1 MQPKK
6 TTQQRSRR
14 PFFLP
19 LLGWIILVLMLL
31 TCAMTGLLYAKKEVV
46 IAHLLNHA
54 NQHYN
59 GLVTVE
65 KADLSPFR
73 KFPYVSIELTNIKV
87 FETKKKDTTA
97 IIDVQKAYLGFNI
110 WRLLRSDYQLQK
122 LKLENGLLNLV
133 QYENNEFNLIRA
145 LKLKTEEKTNT
156 SEQAFT
162 LDLSSIELTKIVIK
176 KTNVSTGIMVETAI
190 KQAAAAFKKTPKEI
204 KLHLDGAFVLNVFRN
219 QKPTYVYH
227 KNLEL
232 HTDVVFNK
240 QSQIID
246 FKKTTVLLEGAAF
259 DLKGTIDVDDEMNAN
274 LHFSGRKPNFNL
286 LIGFAPEDLIPTLKS
301 YENRGTV
308 YFDVHIKGKTAN
320 NQTPSINANFGC
332 KDGYIKNKEANKVMD
347 RLGFH
352 CTFTNGA
359 QRSAASSVFEL
370 KDFGA
375 RPEAGQFKAQLKVS
389 NFNSP
394 EIDLQLD
401 SDFDLDFL
409 TKFFKLY
416 DLQNMTG
423 QVLLTMNFHDII
435 DLQNPEK
442 ALEKLNQAYFSKL
455 SIKNLHF
462 RSNRFHLPISQLNVE
477 AVIQGQRLN
486 LSKCQFKLGN
496 NDLSISGNISNI
508 PAVLHKT
515 AELIQADLHVQ
526 AGHLDLESLLSTGNK
541 VAPTDE
547 VLSDLKFDIAF
558 RGRANTFIVSRSLPI
573 GNYYITR
580 ISTRLKHYQHA
591 IKDFNG
597 VFYIN
602 DRDVLIKRLDGTVD
616 GSDVH
621 LQGKIGHYDLWLAN
635 HKRGNTEIEVDLI
648 SKAIHFK
655 DLFTYKGKNYV
666 PEDYKN
672 EDIKDLKLHGRIVL
686 HYDSIL
692 QSADFNL
699 TELHAQLKLHP
710 LRLHG
715 FRGKVH
721 YENGIMQINEFSGNI
736 GNNDFRLNGTWNLA
750 SSAATHQLHIQ
761 AKRININEII
771 SWNPPATNQKV
782 DHDAG
787 ITIFDKPF
795 PNLSIQ
801 ARINELTYHK
811 YALSNINGRINIK
824 ENHFVS
830 LDKMQFRA
838 AGGLIEMSGYFNGS
852 NPSKVYL
859 NPDIKMQGLDLDQL
873 FLKFDNFGQ
882 DLLISDNIHGLFTGR
897 ITGKILLHN
906 DFTPIIQ
913 SSDLQLDVKIENGR
927 LDKFAPMQALSAYV
941 GNKNLDRIRFD
952 KLENRFILKNGWF
965 SFSNMTINSS
975 LGHLEISGTQA
986 VDLQMDYFIRV
997 PLKLVGK
1004 AAFNKLF
1011 NRKPKDISPEQEDA
1025 LIIRDPLRRTRF
1037 INIRITG
1044 YPEDFK
1050 ISLQKKKNEQPGV
1063 HLSKTEDFLFDEI
1076 EAELEQP

>member
-1 MQPKK
+1 MQSKK
-6 TTQQRSRR
+6 PTQQHSRR

-19 LLGWIILVLMLL
+19 LFGWTALVLLLL
-31 TCAMTGLLYAKKEVV
+31 TFAMTGLLYAKKDVF

-54 NQHYN
+54 NQNYK
-59 GLVTVE
+59 GLVTIE

-73 KFPYVSIELTNIKV
+73 KFPYISIELTNIKV

-110 WRLLRSDYQLQK
+110 WRLLRSDYHLKK
-122 LKLENGLLNLV
+122 LKLENGVLNLI
-133 QYENNEFNLIRA
+133 QYENNEFNLTRA
-145 LKLKTEEKTNT
+145 LEMKSEGNT
-156 SEQAFT
+156 STPQREFT
-162 LDLSSIELTKIVIK
+162 LDLSSIELKKIDLR
-176 KTNVSTGIMVETAI
+176 KTNVSTRIMVETDI
-190 KQAAAAFKKTPKEI
+190 HQAVAAFKKTPEEI

-246 FKKTTVLLEGAAF
+246 FKKTTALLEGAAF
-259 DLKGTIDVDDEMNAN
+259 ELKGTIDVDDEMNAD
-274 LHFSGRKPNFNL
+274 LHFSGRKPSFNL

-477 AVIQGQRLN
+477 AVMQGQRLN

-496 NDLSISGNISNI
+496 NDLSISGIISNI

-635 HKRGNTEIEVDLI
+635 HKSGNTDIEVDLT

-666 PEDYKN
+666 PEAYEN

-721 YENGIMQINEFSGNI
+721 YENGVMQINEFSGNI
-736 GNNDFRLNGTWNLA
+736 GNNDFRLNGTWNFGS
-750 SSAATHQLHIQ
+750 SSAKHQLFFQ
-761 AKRININEII
+761 ANRININEMIA
-771 SWNPPATNQKV
+771 WNAPAPTQQT
-782 DHDAG
+782 DHNAG

-801 ARINELTYHK
+801 TRINDLTYNK
-811 YALSNINGRINIK
+811 YALSNITGRINIK
-824 ENHFVS
+824 ENHFVA
-830 LDKMQFRA
+830 LDKMQFRT
-838 AGGLIEMSGYFNGS
+838 AGGLVEMSGYFNGS
-852 NPSKVYL
+852 DPSKVYL

-882 DLLISDNIHGLFTGR
+882 DQLISDNIHGLFTGR
-897 ITGKILLHN
+897 IKGKILLHN

-913 SSDLQLDVKIENGR
+913 SSELQLDVKIENGR
-927 LDKFAPMQALSAYV
+927 LDKFAPMQALSTYV

-952 KLENRFILKNGWF
+952 KLENRFILKNGWL
-965 SFSNMTINSS
+965 SFSNMTIHSS
-975 LGHLEISGTQA
+975 LGYFELSGRQSM
-986 VDLQMDYFIRV
+986 DLQMDYLIRL

-1011 NRKPKDISPEQEDA
+1011 NRKPKEISPEQEDA
-1025 LIIRDPLRRTRF
+1025 LIIKDPQRRTRF
-1037 INIRITG
+1037 INIRIKG
-1044 YPEDFK
+1044 NPDDFS
-1050 ISLQKKKNEQPGV
+1050 ISLEKNKNILSGV
-1063 HLSKTEDFLFDEI
+1063 PASKQEDFLFEAI
-1076 EAELEQP
+1076 EQELEQP